1 MPQHME
7 ALLAID
13 KKLKGEQNLLAILH
27 NLNRFGWLTTSMVA
41 AIVWPNAS
49 QAQAMAR
56 RTLQTL
62 VERKL
67 VIKRRLNED
76 ADGYTLSAAGAR
88 HLQKEHHI
96 AATSGATLPLKNVVH
111 RACSNWYVIR
121 GLSKGLQVWTEH
133 EIQTG
138 KAPVHVV
145 AGKVADAL
153 VETEYGFI
161 WVEVENS
168 WKNRTE
174 RERVMKF
181 CISHLP
187 ASGADLNMHEIAPD
201 KFLFRVA
208 VVGTSPDALRAIAR
222 SAKELYQA
230 GRLTESQAA
239 DIELEYLPLMPN
251 LTIGSSVT
259 GNLWYDALQPTEI

>member
-1 MPQHME
+1 ME
-7 ALLAID
+7 AYLAID
-13 KKLKGEQNLLAILH
+13 KKIKGEHNRLAILS
-27 NLNRFGWLTTSMVA
+27 NLHKFGWLTCPMIA
-41 AIVWPNAS
+41 ALVWPESS

-56 RTLQTL
+56 RTLHTL
-62 VERKL
+62 IEGKL
-67 VIKRRLNED
+67 ILKRRLND
-76 ADGYTLSAAGAR
+76 DVDGYTLSASGAR
-88 HLQKEHHI
+88 YLQSEHGI
-96 AATSGATLPLKNVVH
+96 TASSGASLPLKNFVH

-121 GLSKGLQVWTEH
+121 CLAKGQQAWTEH

-138 KAPVHVV
+138 KAPVHIV
-145 AGKVADAL
+145 AGKVPDAL

-161 WVEVENS
+161 WVEVENA

-174 RERVMKF
+174 RARVLEF

-208 VVGTSPDALRAIAR
+208 VVSTSPDALRAIAR
-222 SAKELYQA
+222 SAKELYQS
-230 GRLTESQAA
+230 GRLTEGQAA

-251 LTIGSSVT
+251 LTAGASVT
-259 GNLWYDALQPTEI
+259 GNLWYDALQHSEI

>member
-1 MPQHME
+1 ME
-7 ALLAID
+7 AILALD
-13 KKLKGEQNLLAILH
+13 KKIKGEQNRLAILC
-27 NLNRFGWLTTSMVA
+27 NLQRFGWLTCPMIA
-41 AIVWPNAS
+41 ALVWPNSS

-56 RTLQTL
+56 RTLQAL

-67 VIKRRLNED
+67 VLKRRLNED
-76 ADGYTLSAAGAR
+76 ADGFTLSATGAR
-88 HLQKEHHI
+88 YLQKEHGI
-96 AATSGATLPLKNVVH
+96 AATSGASLPLKNVVH

-121 GLSKGLQVWTEH
+121 CLAKGQQAWTEH

-138 KAPVHVV
+138 KAPVHIV
-145 AGKVADAL
+145 AGKVPDAL

-161 WVEVENS
+161 WVEVENA

-174 RERVMKF
+174 RARVLEF

-187 ASGADLNMHEIAPD
+187 ASGSDLNMHEISPD
-201 KFLFRVA
+201 KFLFRIA

-222 SAKELYQA
+222 SAKEFYQA
-230 GRLTESQAA
+230 GQLTESQAA

-251 LTIGSSVT
+251 LTAGASVT
-259 GNLWYDALQPTEI
+259 GSLWYDALLPSNI